1 MCAAGKC
8 QNVSSPLKHPL
19 TPKSANGPSQR
30 ASWATRHLSLLAS
43 VCGVL
48 QPPLR
53 AFSSASRA
61 SSSGVA
67 PPVTSV
73 RISVRMLS
81 LKYVWGEERGDIC
94 KQMPLESQSRE
105 VAHVGAKHSPCYVA
119 PRPVSPHRADRE
131 VRIKAVEDH
140 RELSVL
146 CTFSIMAFL
155 RREFYYWTFFLHK
168 QRLLQHNVSWG
179 ISRQDSKTTP
189 NQYLSVSRIDMQ

>member
-1 MCAAGKC
+1 MCAAGQC
-8 QNVSSPLKHPL
+8 QNVSSLLKHPL

-53 AFSSASRA
+53 AFSSANRP

-94 KQMPLESQSRE
+94 KQMPLESQVHRWQMWDKAST
-105 VAHVGAKHSPCYVA
+105 ALLC
-119 PRPVSPHRADRE
+119 RPSNLR
-131 VRIKAVEDH
+131 
-140 RELSVL
+140 LSFHKEMSEEKDYRGLVCHL
-146 CTFSIMAFL
+146 HIFL
-155 RREFYYWTFFLHK
+155 
-168 QRLLQHNVSWG
+168 
-179 ISRQDSKTTP
+179 
-189 NQYLSVSRIDMQ
+189 

>member
-1 MCAAGKC
+1 MCAAGQC

-53 AFSSASRA
+53 AFSSANRA

-67 PPVTSV
+67 PPVTNV

-81 LKYVWGEERGDIC
+81 LKYVWGKERRVIC
-94 KQMPLESQSRE
+94 RQMPLQSQVGRWQMWVESTAPVMSTLSLTSYGNDWEMRRKE
-105 VAHVGAKHSPCYVA
+105 MEDYRRLSVFSVISPCRQFWFYSLGLSIFEISA
-119 PRPVSPHRADRE
+119 YHPIHRRKMEIVCGVHNID
-131 VRIKAVEDH
+131 K
-140 RELSVL
+140 
-146 CTFSIMAFL
+146 
-155 RREFYYWTFFLHK
+155 
-168 QRLLQHNVSWG
+168 LLQ
-179 ISRQDSKTTP
+179 
-189 NQYLSVSRIDMQ
+189 NQHHCQCG